1 MTTATNTS
9 APRER
14 GKDKDGSIPG
24 PHKRVAVG
32 AAISEI
38 GFAVTLTG
46 LSFFTPAVLREY
58 PEFSSSSFLLYYTIY
73 GLASALSMPLAA
85 QLIEKLK
92 AQGLMIIGGVLAT
105 AGLALFAFSNLL
117 WMFYLAGLIIG
128 LGVGL
133 SVQYVPIVVV
143 NRWFVEKRGTVLGA
157 VLAGSGVGG
166 VILGL
171 MVPPLMESMGWRGS
185 MLALAALM
193 AVATIIPGV
202 FMIRNNPEDEG
213 LKPYGAPPEDKLM
226 TTAKDSFEPGLT
238 QEEALKTPWFYVM
251 LVSLVVFGVTYG
263 LTQHVVNYLAN
274 EPWGVPIS
282 GQVASAVV
290 VLATVL
296 LIPYKPL
303 LGWLVDKIGLEK
315 TLVFTLVIASVG
327 IVIFAFAR
335 SPWLFFAAMV
345 LIAFGLANGTVTP
358 PLIGERA
365 FGQRDFSKLWGI
377 LGMAYPIGLSAGA
390 ALWGLIPDLTGT
402 YFWGFI
408 SVPFVTALFLAGF
421 LIVIKR
427 ARAMWVP
434 RALAELEKE
443 VEEGDLSPQAAQ
455 EAVEKHVE
463 QEDR

>member
-1 MTTATNTS
+1 MSTAMNATAQ
-9 APRER
+9 APDPSS
-14 GKDKDGSIPG
+14 GKVPG
-24 PHKRVAVG
+24 AHKRVAVG
-32 AAISEI
+32 AALSEI
-38 GFAVTLTG
+38 GFAITMTG
-46 LSFFTPAVLREY
+46 LSFFTPAVLSEY
-58 PEFSSSSFLLYYTIY
+58 PQWSSSSFLVYYAIY

-92 AQGLMIIGGVLAT
+92 AQGLMVVGGALAA
-105 AGLALFAFSNLL
+105 AGLALFSFSNAL
-117 WMFYLAGLIIG
+117 WMFYAAGLITG

-157 VLAGSGVGG
+157 VLAGSGLGG
-166 VILGL
+166 VLLGL
-171 MVPPLMESMGWRGS
+171 TVPTLMSVLGWRGA
-185 MLALAALM
+185 MLSLAALM
-193 AVATIIPGV
+193 AAATLLPGL

-213 LKPYGAPPEDKLM
+213 FQPYGAPPADKLM
-226 TTAKDSFEPGLT
+226 TTAKDSFEPGLP
-238 QEEALKTPWFYVM
+238 QEQALKSPWFYLL
-251 LVSLVVFGVTYG
+251 LVSLAMFGITYG
-263 LTQHVVNYLAN
+263 LTQHVVNYLVN
-274 EPWGVPIS
+274 EPWGVAVSP
-282 GQVASAVV
+282 QTASSVV

-303 LGWLVDKIGLEK
+303 LGWLVDKLGLER
-315 TLVFTLVIASVG
+315 TLVLTLAVASIG

-335 SPWLFFAAMV
+335 TPWMFFASMV

-390 ALWGLIPDLTGT
+390 SLWGLIPDFTGT

-408 SVPFVTALFLAGF
+408 AVPFVTAAFVIGF
-421 LIVIKR
+421 LIVIRKGR
-427 ARAMWVP
+427 QMWVGE
-434 RALAELEKE
+434 ALEVLEQEVEQGAIAPGEAGDIARKE
-443 VEEGDLSPQAAQ
+443 V
-455 EAVEKHVE
+455 H

>member
-1 MTTATNTS
+1 MSTS
-9 APRER
+9 EAGSGTGTIPRA
-14 GKDKDGSIPG
+14 
-24 PHKRVAVG
+24 HKRLAVG

-38 GFAVTLTG
+38 GYAVTLTG
-46 LSFFTPAVLREY
+46 LSFFTPAVLRDF
-58 PEFSSSSFLLYYTIY
+58 PEWSSSSFLIYYTIY

-85 QLIEKLK
+85 QLIERLK
-92 AQGLMIIGGVLAT
+92 AQGLMIVGGALAA
-105 AGLALFAFSNLL
+105 AGLVLFSFSSAL

-166 VILGL
+166 VLLGVA
-171 MVPPLMESMGWRGS
+171 VPPLMDALGWRGA

-193 AVATIIPGV
+193 AAAAILPGV
-202 FMIRNNPEDEG
+202 FLIRNNPEDQG
-213 LKPYGAPPEDKLM
+213 LKPYGAPPADKLT

-238 QEEALKTPWFYVM
+238 QEEAVKTPWFYV
-251 LVSLVVFGVTYG
+251 LLGSLALFGITYG
-263 LTQHVVNYLAN
+263 MTQHVVNYLVN
-274 EPWGVPIS
+274 EPWGVPVS
-282 GQVASAVV
+282 QQTASAVV

-303 LGWLVDKIGLEK
+303 LGWLVDKIGLER
-315 TLVFTLVIASVG
+315 TLVLTLVVASIG
-327 IVIFAFAR
+327 IVMFAFAR

-408 SVPFVTALFLAGF
+408 AVPVVTAIFVGGF
-421 LIVIKR
+421 LLVIR
-427 ARAMWVP
+427 RGRAMWVP
-434 RALAELEKE
+434 RAMDEFGE
-443 VEEGDLSPQAAQ
+443 
-455 EAVEKHVE
+455 HH
-463 QEDR
+463 

>member
-1 MTTATNTS
+1 MSTATTTGP
-9 APRER
+9 AEPKERKIPRQ
-14 GKDKDGSIPG
+14 
-24 PHKRVAVG
+24 HMRVAAG

-46 LSFFTPAVLREY
+46 LSFFTPAVLSEF
-58 PEFSSSSFLLYYTIY
+58 PGFSSSSFLLYYTIY
-73 GLASALSMPLAA
+73 GIASALSMPLAA

-92 AQGLMIIGGVLAT
+92 AQGLMVIGGALAT
-105 AGLALFAFSNLL
+105 AGLTMFAFSSAL
-117 WMFYLAGLIIG
+117 WSFYLSGLVIG

-171 MVPPLMESMGWRGS
+171 IVPPLMDSIGWRGA
-185 MLALAALM
+185 MLALAVIM
-193 AVATIIPGV
+193 AIATILPGL

-213 LKPYGAPPEDKLM
+213 LKPFGAPPEDKLM

-238 QEEALKTPWFYVM
+238 QEEALKTPWFYVL
-251 LVSLVVFGVTYG
+251 LVSLVLFGVTYG

-274 EPWGVPIS
+274 EPWGVPVS

-303 LGWLVDKIGLEK
+303 LGWLVDKLGLEK
-315 TLVFTLVIASVG
+315 TLVLTLVIASVG
-327 IVIFAFAR
+327 IVVFAFAR
-335 SPWLFFAAMV
+335 SPWLFFASMV

-365 FGQRDFSKLWGI
+365 FGQRSFSKLWGI

-390 ALWGLIPDLTGT
+390 SLWGLIPDLTGT

-408 SVPFVTALFLAGF
+408 AVPVVTAVFLIGFLA
-421 LIVIKR
+421 VIKQSR
-427 ARAMWVP
+427 KMWVP
-434 RALAELEKE
+434 RALEKLEQE
-443 VEEGDLSPQAAQ
+443 VEEGEMSPGAAKEAAQ
-455 EAVEKHVE
+455 KQIA
-463 QEDR
+463 QEDL